1 MVAGVSA
8 PALPPVFVI
17 NLARDTDRR
26 AHMAALLA
34 RIGLPATFVP
44 AVNGRSL
51 PAAERARYDP
61 ARALRVYGKPML
73 DAEIGCYL
81 SHYRLWQRLLD
92 EGLEAALILEDDI
105 EIDPVLPGLLADL
118 LACPPWLVVR
128 LHSMRGRVLA
138 PRRGAFRGRQVA
150 ALRDGAGLFRLRT
163 HTLGAAA
170 YLIRAEGAR
179 RLLEYGRRI
188 VLPVDQTMDRFWE
201 NGIVPYVVR
210 PFPVRQRAEFAS
222 SIGARAAGPQS
233 ELPFGALLRR
243 RLQRAED
250 GLRKRLHLLAS

>member
-17 NLARDTDRR
+17 NLARDTVRR
-26 AHMAALLA
+26 AHMDAVLA
-34 RIGLPATFVP
+34 RVGLSATFVP
-44 AVNGRSL
+44 AVDGRSL
-51 PAAERARYDP
+51 QAADRARYDP

-73 DAEIGCYL
+73 DAELGCYL
-81 SHYRLWQRLLD
+81 SHDRLWQRLLD
-92 EGLEAALILEDDI
+92 EGHAAALILEDDI
-105 EIDPVLPGLLADL
+105 EIDPALPGVLADL
-118 LACPPWLVVR
+118 LACPDWLVVR
-128 LHSMRGRVLA
+128 LHTMRGRVLT
-138 PRRGAFRGRQVA
+138 PRRAAFRGREVA
-150 ALRDGAGLFRLRT
+150 TLRDGAGLFRLRT

-179 RLLEYGRRI
+179 RLLDYGRRI
-188 VLPVDQTMDRFWE
+188 ALPIDQTMDRFWE

-222 SIGARAAGPQS
+222 SIGARAAGPQD
-233 ELPFGALLRR
+233 ELPLGALLRR
-243 RLQRAED
+243 RLQRAGD